1 MFMRQCHHF
10 VETLIKERKVS
21 NIEKLTEA
29 FVTSL
34 GINREDVIDT
44 LKYNSI
50 SQWDSIAHMTL
61 VAELEAVFDVMLDTD
76 QIIDMS
82 SVSKAKEILVT
93 HGVEF

>member
-1 MFMRQCHHF
+1 M
-10 VETLIKERKVS
+10 S
-21 NIEKLTEA
+21 NNDKLLNA

-34 GINREDVIDT
+34 GISEELVKDD

-61 VAELEAVFDVMLDTD
+61 VAELENVFDVMLDTD

-82 SVSKAKEILVT
+82 SVAKAREILSS
-93 HGVEF
+93 HDIEF